1 MEKCPLCNNSAY
13 YEKLN
18 GKDTYKIECM
28 QCGDFYIT
36 YQGILYLENNK
47 EIKNDKYKISSY
59 TRECKVLNK
68 KPPFLIS
75 GDKEIFDENFYY
87 VGIDLILKEK
97 FPNNVLDIL
106 DRTLINLSK
115 LSKKPGQWIE
125 FNDETYFVLAYSEN
139 ADIFKYI
146 LDSLY
151 KKNYMEVSNLTK
163 ISVYGEFYTHARL
176 TPEGW
181 NRVYELEKN
190 INKDS
195 KKVFVAMSFAKE
207 MDEVWERGFKEAIKE
222 LGFEPVRVDEIEHN
236 EKICDVIIAQI
247 KKSKFLVADFTG
259 NRGGVYYEAGF
270 AKGLGIPV
278 IFTCKEGEEEYL
290 HFDTRQYNHIIWK
303 DIDDLKKQLKDRI
316 EATII

>member
-1 MEKCPLCNNSAY
+1 MKCPLCNIDTNS
-13 YEKLN
+13 EKLN
-18 GKDTYKIECM
+18 NRDAYKIECKK
-28 QCGDFYIT
+28 CGNFNIT
-36 YQGILYLENNK
+36 SQAIEYLKNNTQ
-47 EIKNDKYKISSY
+47 IQNDKYKISSY

-68 KPPFLIS
+68 KPPFLIT
-75 GDKEIFDENFYY
+75 GNKEIFDENFYY

-125 FNDETYFVLAYSEN
+125 FNDEMDFVLAYSDN

-146 LDSLY
+146 LDSLA
-151 KKNYMEVSNLTK
+151 KKNYIEVANITK
-163 ISVYGEFYTHARL
+163 ISIYGDFYTNARL

-195 KKVFVAMSFAKE
+195 KKVFVAMSFDKE

-259 NRGGVYYEAGF
+259 NRGGVYYETGF

-278 IFTCKEGEEEYL
+278 IFTCKEGEEKIL